1 MIEVKKGDLMEKNM
15 YDVIIIG
22 GGPAGISAGL
32 YLKRAKK
39 NVCIITDGNT
49 ALKKAEK
56 IENYYGIESISGK
69 DLYDTGIKQA
79 KKMEIPIIEDEVTNI
94 SFAEI
99 ENARKSDENSSIFS
113 FKVTTVNREF
123 EAKRV
128 IIATGTNRVTPNIK
142 GVKEFEGKGVSYC
155 AICDAFFYRDKDV
168 AVIGNGN
175 YAIHEARQLKPVVKS
190 VTILTDGKE
199 MIQNRDA
206 SDFDVEETPIREF
219 RGTNSIEEVE
229 FKNNNTKKIDGV
241 FIAIGTASSTD
252 LAKKIGALVQNNN
265 IVVNE
270 NMETTVKGLY
280 ACGDC
285 TGGLLQ
291 VNKAVYEGA
300 KAALDIIKNI

>member
-1 MIEVKKGDLMEKNM
+1 MF
-15 YDVIIIG
+15 DVIVIG
-22 GGPAGISAGL
+22 SGPAGMSAGI

-39 NVCIITDGNT
+39 NILIISNGKS
-49 ALKKAEK
+49 ALEKAEK

-69 DLYDTGIKQA
+69 QLYEVGLEQA
-79 KKMEIPIIEDEVTNI
+79 KRLQIPIEIDEVTNI
-94 SFAEI
+94 SF
-99 ENARKSDENSSIFS
+99 ENNFV
-113 FKVTTVNREF
+113 VTTPNREY
-123 EAKRV
+123 EAKNV
-128 IIATGTNRVTPNIK
+128 IIATGTNRLAPRIK
-142 GVKEFEGKGVSYC
+142 GIKEFEGKGVSYC
-155 AICDAFFYRDKDV
+155 AICDAFFYRNKDV

-175 YAIHEARQLKPVVKS
+175 YAIHEAKQLKPVVKS

-206 SDFDVEETPIREF
+206 EEFEVEETPIREF

-229 FKNNNTKKIDGV
+229 FENNDTKKIDGV
-241 FIAIGTASSTD
+241 FVAIGTASSAD
-252 LAKKIGALVQNNN
+252 LAKKIGAVVKNNN

-291 VNKAVYEGA
+291 VSKAVYEGA
-300 KAALDIIKNI
+300 QAAMSIIKK

>member
-1 MIEVKKGDLMEKNM
+1 M

-22 GGPAGISAGL
+22 KGPAGISASL
-32 YLKRAKK
+32 YVARANQK
-39 NVCIITDGNT
+39 CLIIGKDLG
-49 ALKKAEK
+49 ALAKAHT
-56 IENYYGIESISGK
+56 IQNYYGLEKPMKGKKLAEIGIE
-69 DLYDTGIKQA
+69 QA
-79 KKMEIPIIEDEVTNI
+79 KNLGVEVVSEEVVGIDWN
-94 SFAEI
+94 
-99 ENARKSDENSSIFS
+99 
-113 FKVTTVNREF
+113 TTFFVKTVKHEYQ
-123 EAKRV
+123 AKAV
-128 IIATGTNRVTPNIK
+128 ILATGTERVTPPIA
-142 GVKEFEGKGVSYC
+142 GLKEYEGKGVSYC